1 MSDFHP
7 VSQTRHSTK
16 RWARYKSYQFAAN
29 DSVAALVAAEMPKA
43 CMAFPTGFIKTEQG
57 YNPVAVLG
65 LGGEQNLF
73 VTKDSRWIG
82 GHIPAVYRS
91 YPFRLLQSGDQQL
104 LCIDEASGL
113 VIDAE
118 SASLNAE
125 SPPKAAN
132 TNEKLEHFFN
142 DQAEPSEAL
151 KPIVEF
157 LTQVERN
164 RQATAIALGSLD
176 KAQLLVPWEILVKG
190 DGGKE
195 LRLEGLYRIDELA
208 FNGLSSQAFEE
219 LRQSSAVALAYC
231 QMLSM
236 QHLQLLGQL
245 AQAHTRAQ
253 AHAQARPLG
262 TASGEIDFSF
272 LSGTD
277 PIAFGTGSSS

>member
-16 RWARYKSYQFAAN
+16 RWTRYKSYQFAAN

-65 LGGEQNLF
+65 LGGGQNLF
-73 VTKDSRWIG
+73 VTKDGRWIG
-82 GHIPAVYRS
+82 GYIPAVYRS

-132 TNEKLEHFFN
+132 TDEKLEHFFN

-157 LTQVERN
+157 LTQVDRN
-164 RQATAIALGSLD
+164 RQATAIAVGSLD

-195 LRLEGLYRIDELA
+195 LRLEGLYRVDELA